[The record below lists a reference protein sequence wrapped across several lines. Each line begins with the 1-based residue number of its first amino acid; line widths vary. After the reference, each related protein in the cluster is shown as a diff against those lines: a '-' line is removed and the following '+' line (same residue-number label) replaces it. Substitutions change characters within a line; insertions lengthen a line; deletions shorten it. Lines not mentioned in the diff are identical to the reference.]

1 MQHPLKSTQSL
12 NIDWDKP
19 KLLNGAKNQ
28 LLFCKNPEKPK
39 TSCLRRTSDSLVVLH
54 RPVEPAPFVGS
65 YPGGHLASFRE
76 PGSAQIRSAI
86 APALGF
92 PLSQPLATVPA

>member
-39 TSCLRRTSDSLVVLH
+39 TYCLRRTSDSLVVLH
-54 RPVEPAPFVGS
+54 RPVEPAAIFGNWVSRLERAENKKENNKKGCQ
-65 YPGGHLASFRE
+65 
-76 PGSAQIRSAI
+76 QISSNI
-86 APALGF
+86 HN
-92 PLSQPLATVPA
+92 SDS

>member
-1 MQHPLKSTQSL
+1 MNISWSLNLPPTPQPNPASDNPGGINGSMQHPLKSTQSL

-39 TSCLRRTSDSLVVLH
+39 TYCLRRTSDSLVVLH
-54 RPVEPAPFVGS
+54 RPVEPAR
-65 YPGGHLASFRE
+65 LLRTWRRRE
-76 PGSAQIRSAI
+76 RAK
-86 APALGF
+86 
-92 PLSQPLATVPA
+92 